1 MKRDLMMYC
10 GVHAHSILALLL
22 ERDGEERIEDWR
34 REMNE
39 ALDDWGSRAPLH
51 HQRASVVASNGRKV
65 THRALTSGA
74 ALLIWSQHLRRQLAQ
89 PLLTFTSDP
98 AWTKASG
105 ELHASLKGELAKTK
119 REARRWCSGRYG
131 LSSTTHLPAS
141 ALRIAVGDYLLT
153 QRLASKPAS
162 QRADPRLR
170 RVKAI
175 LSGGDER
182 ISSAH
187 YAKAIGRSRF
197 AIMVLFRQHDPG
209 AREERI
215 EGLKTWT
222 LPLSSREEIEE
233 KIMTLLMAKAI
244 PTTHVVPPPTGEE
257 AIRIKDEDRFWRSS
271 SLSTTKGL

>member
-1 MKRDLMMYC
+1 MKRELMMYC

-22 ERDGEERIEDWR
+22 ERDGEEKIEDWR
-34 REMNE
+34 REMEE

-51 HQRASVVASNGRKV
+51 HQRPSVVASSNGRKV

-89 PLLTFTSDP
+89 PLLSFTSDP
-98 AWTKASG
+98 AWTKASA

-162 QRADPRLR
+162 KRADPRLR
-170 RVKAI
+170 RVKPI
-175 LSGGDER
+175 LSGGEER

-215 EGLKTWT
+215 DGVKTWT

-233 KIMTLLMAKAI
+233 KIDRLLLAKAI
-244 PTTHVVPPPTGEE
+244 PTTHPVPPPTGEE
-257 AIRIKDEDRFWRSS
+257 AIKLEEEDRFWRSI
-271 SLSTTKGL
+271 TITKGH